1 MWITGQRK
9 ELVSIARLTT
19 LVAGKKALILDI
31 GANCGAYT
39 LPLAASCVAGSR
51 IVAFEPNPRLA
62 NRLRQNIQLNCLQ
75 AFVEVE
81 EVALGAKRHEGSLN
95 LDPDN
100 LGRSSFRDVLSGSSI
115 SVPVYPL
122 LDFLPQSIKRYEIFL
137 IKIDIEGSEDEVL
150 VPFLSTIPREFLPD
164 AILMEIS
171 HRNLW
176 RADLLRHLDERG
188 YNQHFVGEENNTL
201 FLLTQYHCNN
211 CPKRT

>member
-1 MWITGQRK
+1 MWITGQHK

-39 LPLAASCVAGSR
+39 LPLAASCVPGSR
-51 IVAFEPNPRLA
+51 IVSFEPNPRLA
-62 NRLRQNIQLNCLQ
+62 NRLRQNIQLNRLQ

-100 LGRSSFRDVLSGSSI
+100 LGRSSFHDILSGSSI

-150 VPFLSTIPREFLPD
+150 VPFLSTAAREFLPD
-164 AILMEIS
+164 AILMEIT

-176 RADLLRHLDERG
+176 RADLLRYLDERG
-188 YNQHFVGEENNTL
+188 YRKHFVGEENNTL
-201 FLLTQYHCNN
+201 FLLAQDRCL
-211 CPKRT
+211 

>member
-1 MWITGQRK
+1 MWITGRRK

-19 LVAGKKALILDI
+19 LAAGKKALILDI

-39 LPLAASCVAGSR
+39 LPLAASCAPGSR

-62 NRLRQNIQLNCLQ
+62 NRLRQNIQLNRLQ
-75 AFVEVE
+75 ASVEVE

-100 LGRSSFRDVLSGSSI
+100 LGRSSFHDVLSGSSI

-122 LDFLPQSIKRYEIFL
+122 LDFLPQSIKQYEIFL

-150 VPFLSTIPREFLPD
+150 VPFLSTAPGELLPD
-164 AILMEIS
+164 AILMEIT

-176 RADLLRHLDERG
+176 RADLPRHLDERG
-188 YNQHFVGEENNTL
+188 YSRHFVGEENNTL
-201 FLLTQYHCNN
+201 FLLAQD
-211 CPKRT
+211 RSL